1 MIIKNIL
8 SAEELISAKKLYK
21 DSFNDTDEFIE
32 LYFGSYAKNNHS
44 WYGFNEN
51 NELIFMCWL
60 NRKRI
65 MINKTK
71 EYAGLIVAVT
81 TKKEFQGQGIMK
93 SFFTKWLSDIS
104 LLYKHIFIQAY
115 NWDIYKRYNFLP
127 CTLKKIYRLK
137 KDQFLKLDE
146 IFSCTSYDLI
156 NEIYNNF
163 IKKNNVIN
171 FSYRTLKENKLIL
184 KMFEAAGDQILHTKK
199 SYVIVSN
206 SVVVE
211 YGFLDLKDFI
221 RLLSRLPFD
230 TMIYT
235 YINLDKRYFNDLEDI
250 KIETK
255 SLDGVDIL
263 FNEFF

>member
-8 SAEELISAKKLYK
+8 NEEELKIAKKLYK
-21 DSFNDTDEFIE
+21 ESFNDTDTFID

-44 WYGFNEN
+44 WYGFDEN

-60 NRKRI
+60 NRKRV
-65 MINKTK
+65 MINNNK
-71 EYAGLIVAVT
+71 ENAGFIVAVA

-93 SFFTKWLSDIS
+93 SFFSKWLSDIN

-115 NWDIYKRYNFLP
+115 NWDVYKSYNFLP
-127 CTLKKIYRLK
+127 CTLKKIYRLR
-137 KDQFLKLDE
+137 KDQFLKIDE
-146 IFSCTSYDLI
+146 IFMHTNYDLL
-156 NEIYNNF
+156 NEIYNSF
-163 IKKNNVIN
+163 IKKNNIDN

-184 KMFEAAGDQILHTKK
+184 KMFEAAGDKILHTKK
-199 SYVIVSN
+199 SYVIFSN
-206 SVVVE
+206 NIIVE
-211 YGFLDLKDFI
+211 YAFLDLKDFI

-230 TMIYT
+230 TKIFS
-235 YINLDKRYFNDLEDI
+235 YINLDKRYFNDLEET

>member
-1 MIIKNIL
+1 MIIKNVL
-8 SAEELISAKKLYK
+8 NEEEITIAKKLYK
-21 DSFNDTDEFIE
+21 DSFNDSDEFID
-32 LYFGSYAKNNHS
+32 LFFGSYAKNNHS

-51 NELIFMCWL
+51 DELIFMCWL

-65 MINKTK
+65 MINKNK
-71 EYAGLIVAVT
+71 EYAGFIVAVA

-93 SFFTKWLSDIS
+93 SFFSKWLSDIS

-115 NWDIYKRYNFLP
+115 NWDVYKSYDFLP
-127 CTLKKIYRLK
+127 CTSKKIYRLR

-146 IFSCTSYDLI
+146 IFTVTSYDLI

-163 IKKNNVIN
+163 VKKNNIEN

-184 KMFEAAGDQILHTKK
+184 KMFEAAGDKILHTKK
-199 SYVIVSN
+199 SYLILSHN
-206 SVVVE
+206 VVVE

-230 TMIYT
+230 TKIYS
-235 YINLDKRYFNDLEDI
+235 YINLDKRYFNDLEEI

-255 SLDGVDIL
+255 SLNGIDIL
-263 FNEFF
+263 FSELF